1 MSQIEAAKADAGTVD
16 ARVASPGYRYY
27 VLGILILIYMLN
39 FLDRQ
44 IIGILAA
51 PLKAEFNLS
60 DSQFGLLGGL
70 AFALLYSTLAI
81 PIAWLADRFSRVW
94 IMTGALT
101 VWSGFTALCGLAG
114 GFGSLFLCRMGV
126 GIGEAH
132 GCAFGALVIQ
142 AHPERATT

>member
-16 ARVASPGYRYY
+16 ARAASPGYRYY

-60 DSQFGLLGGL
+60 DSQFGLLGGWP
-70 AFALLYSTLAI
+70 SPCSI
-81 PIAWLADRFSRVW
+81 RPWPSPSPGWPIGSA
-94 IMTGALT
+94 G
-101 VWSGFTALCGLAG
+101 CG
-114 GFGSLFLCRMGV
+114 S
-126 GIGEAH
+126 
-132 GCAFGALVIQ
+132 
-142 AHPERATT
+142 

>member
-16 ARVASPGYRYY
+16 ARAASAG
-27 VLGILILIYMLN
+27 LSLLCAGILILIYMLN

-81 PIAWLADRFSRVW
+81 PIAWLAIGSA
-94 IMTGALT
+94 G
-101 VWSGFTALCGLAG
+101 CG
-114 GFGSLFLCRMGV
+114 S
-126 GIGEAH
+126 
-132 GCAFGALVIQ
+132 
-142 AHPERATT
+142 